1 MLRRLLQI
9 RHGESSRAALLF
21 AYLFLV
27 ISSYVV
33 TKSTRDALFL
43 QRYSADRLPYADVAS
58 ALIVAVVMAV
68 YLRVHRRVG
77 LRPMLVGTLLMFS
90 AIGVG
95 FWALGRSDEPAW
107 MVAGIYVWASVSGV
121 LLPAQVWTLA
131 NSAMTTREAKRLFGI
146 VGSGA
151 LCGWMVGGLIT
162 RTTAM
167 RLGTE
172 NLLLMT
178 SGTLAICAL
187 LVAAVWR
194 GERKAPASAVAPSEL
209 GGLTESLATV
219 WQSPQLRAIAAL
231 ICLSSIVTTLVAWQ
245 FRAIAKSFIPDTDE
259 LAAFFGTFNLYA
271 GALSLGT
278 QLVLTSRVLRRFG
291 LGVALL
297 VVPFALTIGS
307 LGVLIAG
314 GLWSAVFLKGGDQVL
329 RYSIDRSTV
338 ELLYLP
344 VPARQMAHA
353 KALIDTVFWRV
364 GDAVGALLVLAS
376 ISLLGVTASLLS
388 LENLGLLVAW
398 IGAAVVA
405 QRHYVRNLRDS
416 IYEHR
421 LDVERLTNVAERST
435 DDALTD
441 ALGAGESHDILYAL
455 TLIEGR
461 GTGIPLEA
469 VRRLIDHPSSEV
481 RRKAIALLA
490 AADDKTVLPRVEFLL
505 RHDTEIGVRT
515 EALLY
520 LTRLSDVDPLTRLTE
535 LDQVHAG
542 SVASAI
548 AQFLARP
555 GPKQNIEAAR
565 LLLDVALNGEGSAGH
580 HARLEAARMI
590 GSMPDC
596 FDDQL
601 NRLLNDLAPE
611 VVRLAIR
618 AVAHIGKPASVPLV
632 IARLAD
638 PQLSDDAI
646 DTLAMMGDRAVP
658 ALREALGDDKAPA
671 ALRRAIPDVLQRVAT
686 PGAEHALVANLL
698 DPDPVLR
705 LRTVS
710 ALNKLRQ
717 LHPKRRLEKELIE
730 TVLAAEILGHYRSYQ
745 LLGKLS
751 IETVVNAPTVQ
762 QIKESMSHELER
774 IFRLMKLLMPEHD
787 LHSAYVGLQSGNAS
801 VHANA
806 IEFLEQA
813 LPAQLRSLVVPL
825 IDSEVSL
832 AERMRLAERMVGAT
846 RETSDQAA
854 AAFEASGEL
863 LQEVADSA
871 QRSSEWIRRMT

>member
-1 MLRRLLQI
+1 MLRRWLQI
-9 RHGESSRAALLF
+9 RHGESSRAVLLF
-21 AYLFLV
+21 ACLFLV

-77 LRPMLVGTLLMFS
+77 LRPMLAGTLLMFS

-131 NSAMTTREAKRLFGI
+131 NSVMTTREAKRLFGI

-162 RTTAM
+162 RTAAM

-178 SGTLAICAL
+178 SGTLAVCAL
-187 LVAAVWR
+187 MVAAVWR
-194 GERKAPASAVAPSEL
+194 GERKAPASAVATSEL

-231 ICLSSIVTTLVAWQ
+231 ICLSSIVTTIVAWQ
-245 FRAIAKSFIPDTDE
+245 FRAIAKSFIPDTDA

-515 EALLY
+515 
-520 LTRLSDVDPLTRLTE
+520 
-535 LDQVHAG
+535 
-542 SVASAI
+542 
-548 AQFLARP
+548 
-555 GPKQNIEAAR
+555 
-565 LLLDVALNGEGSAGH
+565 
-580 HARLEAARMI
+580 
-590 GSMPDC
+590 
-596 FDDQL
+596 
-601 NRLLNDLAPE
+601 
-611 VVRLAIR
+611 
-618 AVAHIGKPASVPLV
+618 
-632 IARLAD
+632 
-638 PQLSDDAI
+638 
-646 DTLAMMGDRAVP
+646 
-658 ALREALGDDKAPA
+658 
-671 ALRRAIPDVLQRVAT
+671 
-686 PGAEHALVANLL
+686 
-698 DPDPVLR
+698 
-705 LRTVS
+705 
-710 ALNKLRQ
+710 
-717 LHPKRRLEKELIE
+717 
-730 TVLAAEILGHYRSYQ
+730 
-745 LLGKLS
+745 
-751 IETVVNAPTVQ
+751 
-762 QIKESMSHELER
+762 
-774 IFRLMKLLMPEHD
+774 
-787 LHSAYVGLQSGNAS
+787 
-801 VHANA
+801 
-806 IEFLEQA
+806 
-813 LPAQLRSLVVPL
+813 
-825 IDSEVSL
+825 
-832 AERMRLAERMVGAT
+832 
-846 RETSDQAA
+846 
-854 AAFEASGEL
+854 
-863 LQEVADSA
+863 
-871 QRSSEWIRRMT
+871 